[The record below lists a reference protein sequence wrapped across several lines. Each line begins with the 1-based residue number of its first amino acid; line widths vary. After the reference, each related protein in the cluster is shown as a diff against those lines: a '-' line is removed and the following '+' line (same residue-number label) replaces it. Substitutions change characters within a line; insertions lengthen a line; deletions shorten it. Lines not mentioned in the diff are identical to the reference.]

1 MSITFL
7 RHWLQDPTAVGAIA
21 PSSRHLAAAMADG
34 AANFDAI
41 VEIGAGTGA
50 ITESLVTRHPNVQL
64 VVFELA
70 SSLADKLRRRFPAAQ
85 VISGPFHE
93 NVSALD
99 ALPER
104 TVLVSALPFRSL
116 PRRIVR
122 PTVDALA
129 TFMRAAPDRHLMQF
143 SYRLQAPFVA
153 PDDFEWRRV
162 TTVWRNAPP
171 ANVWQLSRQP
181 WLDRDRVSR
190 GSEAIAR
197 R

>member
-7 RHWLQDPTAVGAIA
+7 RHLLQDPISVGAIA

-50 ITESLVTRHPNVQL
+50 ITESLVDRHPDAEL

-70 SSLADKLRRRFPAAQ
+70 PTLADKLRARFPAAR

-93 NVSALD
+93 NVAVLD
-99 ALPER
+99 GLPER

-116 PRRIVR
+116 PRRVVR
-122 PTVDALA
+122 PTVEAFA
-129 TFMRAAPDRHLMQF
+129 TFLRAAPERHLMQF
-143 SYRLQAPFVA
+143 SYSLQAPFVA
-153 PDDFEWRRV
+153 PEDFEWQRV

-171 ANVWQLSRQP
+171 ANVWQLSCQP
-181 WLDRDRVSR
+181 LGGR
-190 GSEAIAR
+190 
-197 R
+197 